1 MLDRREFMRR
11 TAAAGLSAALWP
23 LTACERSGVGTGE
36 HSGFQ
41 PHPPPSGPAR
51 EFVRIARPAEVDI
64 TPLGMFRRWTYDGSY
79 PGPEIRVREG
89 ERLRV
94 RLENRLP
101 DPTTVHWHG
110 VPVPNAMD
118 GVPGVTQDAVEPDGD
133 FIYDFTA
140 APAGSYLYHSH
151 VGLQLDQGLHGPL
164 VIEETTP
171 HVEYDREATLILDG
185 LLPGPPQPPDLEGGM
200 GRGMMRRRGRG
211 MMEMMDDGTPEYHAF
226 LLNGRAP
233 EDPET
238 IEVGRGKRIR
248 LRIMNPS
255 SSTTFRVAV
264 AGHRMQVTHS
274 DGRPVEPVEVD
285 ALEIGMGERYD
296 VVVEAENPG
305 VWSIAASGV
314 GGGPPPAR
322 ALLRYADASPGAR
335 SDPEIPAGLR
345 EGRLLGLSDLRS
357 IERDAA
363 SERRPDRTID
373 LSLRR
378 EGMMRGA
385 WTIDGQRWPDADP
398 LRVSPGERVRVRMVN
413 RSPHRHP
420 MHLHGFF
427 FRVGDALKETVVVPG
442 HMGRISFEYT
452 ADKPGDWFFHCHH
465 LYHMESGMARVF
477 GYR

>member
-118 GVPGVTQDAVEPDGD
+118 GVPGVTQDAVEPGGD

-151 VGLQLDQGLHGPL
+151 VGLQLDRGLHGPL

-238 IEVGRGKRIR
+238 IEVGRGERIR

-274 DGRPVEPVEVD
+274 DGRPVGRWRWTRWRSGWGSGTTWWWRRRTRGSGPSP
-285 ALEIGMGERYD
+285 LPGS
-296 VVVEAENPG
+296 AEDRPRPG
-305 VWSIAASGV
+305 RCSATRMHRRVLGPIRRSPRGCAKAACS
-314 GGGPPPAR
+314 
-322 ALLRYADASPGAR
+322 ASPTFGP
-335 SDPEIPAGLR
+335 S
-345 EGRLLGLSDLRS
+345 
-357 IERDAA
+357 
-363 SERRPDRTID
+363 
-373 LSLRR
+373 
-378 EGMMRGA
+378 
-385 WTIDGQRWPDADP
+385 
-398 LRVSPGERVRVRMVN
+398 
-413 RSPHRHP
+413 
-420 MHLHGFF
+420 
-427 FRVGDALKETVVVPG
+427 
-442 HMGRISFEYT
+442 
-452 ADKPGDWFFHCHH
+452 
-465 LYHMESGMARVF
+465 SGMPPRSAGRT
-477 GYR
+477 GPSTSHSAGRG